1 MELSCHSIQWRKIS
15 LIAVADCH
23 EGEKEESLDTQQA
36 PELLEHDARVPGFVH
51 IAIGGLMH
59 VERVVAAV
67 NKKDV
72 VIKEGPAVAVAAAAA
87 EQMGCNLLPVMALVV
102 GTSKQLQTGNY
113 RQEPLIPSLKTQM
126 EEQGKEL
133 YHQPIWQH
141 LHDVSLP
148 NNA

>member
-1 MELSCHSIQWRKIS
+1 LKDYHSIQRWSIS
-15 LIAVADCH
+15 LFAVADRH
-23 EGEKEESLDTQQA
+23 EGEKDESLDTKKN
-36 PELLEHDARVPGFVH
+36 PELLVHVAWVPGFEN
-51 IAIGGLMH
+51 IAMGGPMK
-59 VERVVAAV
+59 VERELAAV

-72 VIKEGPAVAVAAAAA
+72 VIKGGPAVAAAVL
-87 EQMGCNLLPVMALVV
+87 MGCNLLPAMALVV
-102 GTSKQLQTGNY
+102 ETSKQLQTGNY
-113 RQEPLIPSLKTQM
+113 RQGPLIPSLKTQM

>member
-1 MELSCHSIQWRKIS
+1 M
-15 LIAVADCH
+15 VADCH
-23 EGEKEESLDTQQA
+23 EDEKDESLDTKQA
-36 PELLEHDARVPGFVH
+36 PGLLVHVAREPGFANIVT
-51 IAIGGLMH
+51 GPPML
-59 VERVVAAV
+59 VERAWAAV

-72 VIKEGPAVAVAAAAA
+72 VIMGEPAVAAAV
-87 EQMGCNLLPVMALVV
+87 QMGCNLLPVMALAVE
-102 GTSKQLQTGNY
+102 TSKQLQTGNY